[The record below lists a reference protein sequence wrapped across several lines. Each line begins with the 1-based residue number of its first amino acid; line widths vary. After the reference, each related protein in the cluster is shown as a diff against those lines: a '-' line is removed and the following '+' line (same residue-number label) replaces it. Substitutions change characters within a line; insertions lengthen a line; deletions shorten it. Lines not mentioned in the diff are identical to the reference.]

1 MSTFQVVSVVVC
13 MVAVFGYLNH
23 RFVRLPDA
31 IGITAIG
38 VVVSI
43 GAVVL
48 ARFDA
53 AVATEMRLSVARI
66 DFPGILLHGVLG
78 LLLFAGSLHID
89 IRDVAREKWLILSL
103 ATFGVVAST
112 ALVGA
117 GFFAVTHEMGLAIPW
132 LYCLLF
138 GALISPTDPVAVLAV
153 LKRVGVPKSLE
164 TRIAGESLF
173 NDGTGVVVFLTLL
186 ALAGGGAK
194 VNFGSTAL
202 LFATEVI
209 GGTLFGI
216 AAGYLGYFML
226 RGVDSYPVEILI
238 TLALATAG
246 YGAAEALHVSAPI
259 AVVLMGLM
267 VGNRARKDAM
277 SDETLKRLFG
287 FWEVLDELMN
297 LLLFGFIG
305 LEMMALSFS
314 LDQLIV
320 AAAGIVIVP
329 AARFA
334 SVGAPILVTPRLR
347 KFRRAAIA
355 IMTWGGLRGGISI
368 ALALSLPAFAGREV
382 VISTAYAV
390 VIFSILVQATSLRGV
405 IESVLPATASIP
417 NTTQPG

>member
-1 MSTFQVVSVVVC
+1 MSGFQAVGLVVC
-13 MVAVFGYLNH
+13 LVAVFGYLNH

-53 AVATEMRLSVARI
+53 AVATEMRSAVARI
-66 DFPGILLHGVLG
+66 DSPGVLLHGVLG
-78 LLLFAGSLHID
+78 PLLFAGSLHID
-89 IRDVAREKWLILSL
+89 IRDVAKEKWLILSL

-117 GFFAVTHEMGLAIPW
+117 GIYAVTHGIGMAIPW

-153 LKRVGVPKSLE
+153 IKRVGVPKSLE
-164 TRIAGESLF
+164 VRIAGESLF

-186 ALAGGGAK
+186 ALVGGGAE
-194 VNFGSTAL
+194 VSVGSTVL
-202 LFATEVI
+202 LFATEVV

-216 AAGYLGYFML
+216 AVGYLGYLML

-246 YGAAEALHVSAPI
+246 YAAAEALHVSAPI
-259 AVVLMGLM
+259 AVVLMGLI
-267 VGNRARKDAM
+267 VGNRGRKDAM
-277 SDETLKRLFG
+277 SDETLTRLFG

-305 LEMMALSFS
+305 LEMMTLSFS
-314 LDQLIV
+314 LDQLVV
-320 AAAGIVIVP
+320 AVAGIVIVL
-329 AARFA
+329 AARLA
-334 SVGAPILVTPRLR
+334 SVGVPILVTPRLR
-347 KFRRAAIA
+347 TFRRAAIA

-368 ALALSLPAFAGREV
+368 ALALSLPQFAGREV

-390 VIFSILVQATSLRGV
+390 VIFSILVQATSLQAV
-405 IESVLPATASIP
+405 IRRTMPPSGAQGTAA
-417 NTTQPG
+417 PG